1 MGNSASGD
9 KGRYRHG
16 YHVLMVKEDT
26 PAARAGLRPYFDYI
40 MGINGIRLNKED
52 STLRDQMEASE
63 DRAVVLDIYSTREQ
77 ALRKVKLTPA
87 QRWDNGK
94 DGYIGCS
101 IRFCLFDT
109 ISDVVWHI
117 LDVAPG
123 SPAMEAG
130 LCAHADYVIGTPL
143 GIMRGERDLYDLVED
158 YIADE
163 LALHVYNSNTNEV
176 REVII
181 IPREDWGGQGLLGC
195 DVGFGYLH
203 RLPKQNPLHQKTSS
217 AGDVKEKAD
226 STHTHTEKPAQQ
238 GESVLQEK
246 KHLASEEEEEE
257 EEVVAKESINEKS
270 AYQHDGNDTDT
281 QESDSH
287 ETTAPTPQPAQ
298 LEATVST
305 TNDQPASELAT
316 NDDDD
321 NDEEVTMVTVTERS
335 IPEQANAGT
344 VATAP
349 AEPAQ
354 SDEAEIMATD
364 AKEEEEESRRSV
376 SAASSLIQKEESVEE
391 PKMSD
396 RRITSEQPVESE
408 TIPDLARIDST
419 ETPASASAPAPAPAP
434 EPAPS
439 QQKQQHHYR
448 PEAIAARMKPGIHG
462 RGSFSAG
469 IGGGR
474 GRMGHDGFPRN
485 GGISLQDVQAQAQQG
500 SSEYRAQKEKN
511 EKKNERKEK
520 KNERKEKKERKQE
533 DEGARMSTS
542 NESLNVQVLDN
553 EDDSD
558 NDDHDGR
565 EGVSHEKGRRSKVER
580 RTKEERDA
588 DFHEIVVEGM
598 IRNMSL
604 GSSIFPL

>member
-16 YHVLMVKEDT
+16 YHVLMVKENT

-52 STLRDQMEASE
+52 STLRDQMEISE

-77 ALRKVKLTPA
+77 ALRKVELTPA
-87 QRWDNGK
+87 QRRDNGN

-163 LALHVYNSNTNEV
+163 LPLHVYNANTNEV

-203 RLPKQNPLHQKTSS
+203 RLPKQNPLHQK
-217 AGDVKEKAD
+217 ANGDGNVEKSDPVYNHAERPVKQETPALREK
-226 STHTHTEKPAQQ
+226 QQ
-238 GESVLQEK
+238 
-246 KHLASEEEEEE
+246 LALDRE
-257 EEVVAKESINEKS
+257 EEVAAQEAINEKQH
-270 AYQHDGNDTDT
+270 YQQHDGDTTDT
-281 QESDSH
+281 PESGNY
-287 ETTAPTPQPAQ
+287 ETTAPKPQPAQ
-298 LEATVST
+298 LEETVSAT
-305 TNDQPASELAT
+305 DVQPASESAT
-316 NDDDD
+316 NNDGD
-321 NDEEVTMVTVTERS
+321 DEEVTTVTIIERS
-335 IPEQANAGT
+335 PEHPGAGT
-344 VATAP
+344 VATAT
-349 AEPAQ
+349 AETEE
-354 SDEAEIMATD
+354 SAEVVAT
-364 AKEEEEESRRSV
+364 EVEESRQS
-376 SAASSLIQKEESVEE
+376 ESVATSSPPE
-391 PKMSD
+391 KKGGVD
-396 RRITSEQPVESE
+396 TRIPLEQPSESE
-408 TIPDLARIDST
+408 KTPDLTRIDST
-419 ETPASASAPAPAPAP
+419 ESPAPAPAR
-434 EPAPS
+434 S
-439 QQKQQHHYR
+439 QQHQHKHR

-474 GRMGHDGFPRN
+474 GRIGHDGFPRN

-500 SSEYRAQKEKN
+500 SSEYRAQKER
-511 EKKNERKEK
+511 E
-520 KNERKEKKERKQE
+520 QE
-533 DEGARMSTS
+533 EDARMSTS

-553 EDDSD
+553 EEDSE
-558 NDDHDGR
+558 NDGGG
-565 EGVSHEKGRRSKVER
+565 EGAGNEKGGRRSRVGR

>member
-16 YHVLMVKEDT
+16 YHVLMVKENT

-52 STLRDQMEASE
+52 SVLRDQMESSE
-63 DRAVVLDIYSTREQ
+63 DRPVILDIYSTREQ
-77 ALRKVKLTPA
+77 ALRKIELTPVHK
-87 QRWDNGK
+87 WDNGK

-163 LALHVYNSNTNEV
+163 LPLHVYNANTNEV

-203 RLPKQNPLHQKTSS
+203 RLPKHDPSPHQTNGS
-217 AGDVKEKAD
+217 GDVKEKA
-226 STHTHTEKPAQQ
+226 HPALAHTEKTVYQETSTFHEKQQ
-238 GESVLQEK
+238 LESS
-246 KHLASEEEEEE
+246 ADNTPTN
-257 EEVVAKESINEKS
+257 ESTPGDPITENS
-270 AYQHDGNDTDT
+270 AHHHRGVYDGNNNTIDT
-281 QESDSH
+281 QESKDYD
-287 ETTAPTPQPAQ
+287 TTAPTPQPAK
-298 LEATVST
+298 LETIVSNGERPVPAPATV
-305 TNDQPASELAT
+305 

-321 NDEEVTMVTVTERS
+321 DEEEVLTVTVTERS
-335 IPEQANAGT
+335 SPEQPGT
-344 VATAP
+344 VATAT

-354 SDEAEIMATD
+354 AAEAVVTPVTPTYNNTAAAVVT
-364 AKEEEEESRRSV
+364 EEEEDKKSESLSTP
-376 SAASSLIQKEESVEE
+376 ADKEAPSKLE
-391 PKMSD
+391 
-396 RRITSEQPVESE
+396 ESE
-408 TIPDLARIDST
+408 TRIPSETLVDSEKLQDLAKIDGT
-419 ETPASASAPAPAPAP
+419 NETPAPPPDH
-434 EPAPS
+434 
-439 QQKQQHHYR
+439 QQQQQQPNR
-448 PEAIAARMKPGIHG
+448 PQAIAARMKPGIHG

-474 GRMGHDGFPRN
+474 GRIGHDGFARN
-485 GGISLQDVQAQAQQG
+485 GGISLQDVQAQAQQE
-500 SSEYRAQKEKN
+500 SSEYREEKER
-511 EKKNERKEK
+511 KKNEAEADEK
-520 KNERKEKKERKQE
+520 
-533 DEGARMSTS
+533 MSAS
-542 NESLNVQVLDN
+542 NESLNVQVLDH

-558 NDDHDGR
+558 DDGSYTDEKKGGGGLKGERRGR
-565 EGVSHEKGRRSKVER
+565 RRSK
-580 RTKEERDA
+580 EEMDN

>member
-16 YHVLMVKEDT
+16 YHVLMVKENT

-52 STLRDQMEASE
+52 SVLRDQMESSE
-63 DRAVVLDIYSTREQ
+63 DRPVILDIYSTREQ
-77 ALRKVKLTPA
+77 ALRKIELTPVHK
-87 QRWDNGK
+87 WDNGK

-117 LDVAPG
+117 LDVASG

-143 GIMRGERDLYDLVED
+143 GIMRGEQDLYDLIED

-163 LALHVYNSNTNEV
+163 LLLHVYNANTNEV

-203 RLPKQNPLHQKTSS
+203 RLPKQDHTGRQTNGSR
-217 AGDVKEKAD
+217 DVKEKA
-226 STHTHTEKPAQQ
+226 HTAFVNTEKP
-238 GESVLQEK
+238 VHKKTPIFQEK
-246 KHLASEEEEEE
+246 QQLETSSDEHAAQKTIQEHMAT
-257 EEVVAKESINEKS
+257 EKS
-270 AYQHDGNDTDT
+270 TYHHQGVHDGNNNTDT
-281 QESDSH
+281 QGSGNYEM
-287 ETTAPTPQPAQ
+287 TAPTPQPTQ
-298 LEATVST
+298 LDTTVST
-305 TNDQPASELAT
+305 DERPVPEPAA
-316 NDDDD
+316 NHGDD
-321 NDEEVTMVTVTERS
+321 DEEVTKVTITELAS
-335 IPEQANAGT
+335 PKQAGT
-344 VATAP
+344 VMTET

-354 SDEAEIMATD
+354 SAETVATPITLTGNNKTNTIATGTDE
-364 AKEEEEESRRSV
+364 KEEESRNNESLSTPAEKEV
-376 SAASSLIQKEESVEE
+376 SSK
-391 PKMSD
+391 SD
-396 RRITSEQPVESE
+396 VSETRISSEQPIDAEK
-408 TIPDLARIDST
+408 TPDLVKIDTT
-419 ETPASASAPAPAPAP
+419 ETPSSHA
-434 EPAPS
+434 
-439 QQKQQHHYR
+439 QQQQQQEQQHR
-448 PEAIAARMKPGIHG
+448 PQAIAARMKPGIHG

-474 GRMGHDGFPRN
+474 GRIGHDGFLRN
-485 GGISLQDVQAQAQQG
+485 GGISLQDVQAQAQQE
-500 SSEYRAQKEKN
+500 SSEYRE
-511 EKKNERKEK
+511 EKKKKLEKE
-520 KNERKEKKERKQE
+520 E
-533 DEGARMSTS
+533 RMSAS
-542 NESLNVQVLDN
+542 NASLNVQVLDN
-553 EDDSD
+553 DDDSD
-558 NDDHDGR
+558 NDDGSCSEKKRGVRGERRGR
-565 EGVSHEKGRRSKVER
+565 R
-580 RTKEERDA
+580 RTKEEMDA

>member
-1 MGNSASGD
+1 MGNSTSGD

-16 YHVLMVKEDT
+16 YHVLMVKENT
-26 PAARAGLRPYFDYI
+26 PAARAGLRPYFDYV

-52 STLRDQMEASE
+52 STLRDQMEACE

-77 ALRKVKLTPA
+77 ALRKVELTPA
-87 QRWDNGK
+87 QRLDNGK

-163 LALHVYNSNTNEV
+163 LPLHVYNANTNEV

-203 RLPKQNPLHQKTSS
+203 RLPKQNPLHQK
-217 AGDVKEKAD
+217 ANGGGDVKEKAD
-226 STHTHTEKPAQQ
+226 PAYTHTEKPAQQ
-238 GESVLQEK
+238 ETPVLREK
-246 KHLASEEEEEE
+246 QQLASGE
-257 EEVVAKESINEKS
+257 EEVVAQELINEKQHRQ
-270 AYQHDGNDTDT
+270 QHDSNNTDT
-281 QESDSH
+281 PESAKY
-287 ETTAPTPQPAQ
+287 EAAAPNPQPAQ
-298 LEATVST
+298 LESTAST
-305 TNDQPASELAT
+305 TDDQPAHEPAT

-321 NDEEVTMVTVTERS
+321 EEVTTVTITEQAD
-335 IPEQANAGT
+335 PEQASAWT
-344 VATAP
+344 VATATTEP
-349 AEPAQ
+349 AE
-354 SDEAEIMATD
+354 SDEIVAT
-364 AKEEEEESRRSV
+364 EVEESRRIESTTTTSSPVEKEDDTQKAEV
-376 SAASSLIQKEESVEE
+376 SGTRLPSK
-391 PKMSD
+391 
-396 RRITSEQPVESE
+396 QPVKSE
-408 TIPDLARIDST
+408 KTPDLDKIGST
-419 ETPASASAPAPAPAP
+419 ETPALA
-434 EPAPS
+434 PAPS
-439 QQKQQHHYR
+439 QQQQQQHGHQHR

-474 GRMGHDGFPRN
+474 GRIGHDGFPRN

-500 SSEYRAQKEKN
+500 SSEYRAQKA
-511 EKKNERKEK
+511 KEK
-520 KNERKEKKERKQE
+520 EEE
-533 DEGARMSTS
+533 DARMSTS

-558 NDDHDGR
+558 NDDDKR
-565 EGVSHEKGRRSKVER
+565 GVGSEKGGRRSRVGR
-580 RTKEERDA
+580 RTREDRDA

>member
-63 DRAVVLDIYSTREQ
+63 DRTVVLDIYSTREQ

-158 YIADE
+158 YITDE
-163 LALHVYNSNTNEV
+163 LALHVYNANTNEV

-195 DVGFGYLH
+195 DVGFGN
-203 RLPKQNPLHQKTSS
+203 QNPLHQKTSS

-226 STHTHTEKPAQQ
+226 SAHTHTEKPAQQ

-257 EEVVAKESINEKS
+257 EEVVAQESINEKS
-270 AYQHDGNDTDT
+270 AHQHDSNETDT

-316 NDDDD
+316 NDNDD
-321 NDEEVTMVTVTERS
+321 NDEEVTTVTVTERS

-354 SDEAEIMATD
+354 SAEAEIMATD
-364 AKEEEEESRRSV
+364 AKEEEEKSRRSV
-376 SAASSLIQKEESVEE
+376 SAESSLIQKEESAQE
-391 PKMSD
+391 PKVSD
-396 RRITSEQPVESE
+396 RRITSEQLVESE
-408 TIPDLARIDST
+408 KTPDLARIDST
-419 ETPASASAPAPAPAP
+419 ETPASASAPAP

-500 SSEYRAQKEKN
+500 SSEYRAQKERN
-511 EKKNERKEK
+511 EK

-533 DEGARMSTS
+533 DEDAR
-542 NESLNVQVLDN
+542 
-553 EDDSD
+553 
-558 NDDHDGR
+558 R
-565 EGVSHEKGRRSKVER
+565 E
-580 RTKEERDA
+580 
-588 DFHEIVVEGM
+588 
-598 IRNMSL
+598 
-604 GSSIFPL
+604 

>member
-1 MGNSASGD
+1 MGNSTSGD

-16 YHVLMVKEDT
+16 YHVLMVKENT

-52 STLRDQMEASE
+52 SVLRDQMESSE
-63 DRAVVLDIYSTREQ
+63 DRPVILDIYSTREQ
-77 ALRKVKLTPA
+77 ALRKVELTPVHK
-87 QRWDNGK
+87 WDNGK

-143 GIMRGERDLYDLVED
+143 GIMRGEQDLYDLVED

-163 LALHVYNSNTNEV
+163 LPLHVYNANTNEV

-203 RLPKQNPLHQKTSS
+203 RLPKRDHISRQTNGS
-217 AGDVKEKAD
+217 GDVKEKV
-226 STHTHTEKPAQQ
+226 HTAFVNTEKPVHKEAPIF
-238 GESVLQEK
+238 QEK
-246 KHLASEEEEEE
+246 QQLETSSDEHM
-257 EEVVAKESINEKS
+257 VTEKS
-270 AYQHDGNDTDT
+270 THHYQRVHDGNNNTDT
-281 QESDSH
+281 QGAGNY
-287 ETTAPTPQPAQ
+287 ETTVPTPQPAR
-298 LEATVST
+298 LETTLST
-305 TNDQPASELAT
+305 DERPVPEPAA
-316 NDDDD
+316 NYGDDG
-321 NDEEVTMVTVTERS
+321 EEITTVTITELVS
-335 IPEQANAGT
+335 PEQAGT
-344 VATAP
+344 VTTAT

-354 SDEAEIMATD
+354 SAEAVVTPITPTDNNETNTAATG
-364 AKEEEEESRRSV
+364 ATEEEEESRNNESLSTPVEKEVPPKSNV
-376 SAASSLIQKEESVEE
+376 SET
-391 PKMSD
+391 
-396 RRITSEQPVESE
+396 RISSEQPIGSE
-408 TIPDLARIDST
+408 KTSDLASIDTT
-419 ETPASASAPAPAPAP
+419 ETPSSY
-434 EPAPS
+434 
-439 QQKQQHHYR
+439 QQQQQQQQQQHR
-448 PEAIAARMKPGIHG
+448 PQAIAARMKPGIHG

-474 GRMGHDGFPRN
+474 GRIGHDGFPRN

-500 SSEYRAQKEKN
+500 SSEYREKEKL
-511 EKKNERKEK
+511 EKEE
-520 KNERKEKKERKQE
+520 
-533 DEGARMSTS
+533 RMSAS

-553 EDDSD
+553 DDDS
-558 NDDHDGR
+558 NDDDGSYN
-565 EGVSHEKGRRSKVER
+565 EKKGRVKGERRRRR
-580 RTKEERDA
+580 RTKEEMDA